1 MSDIP
6 VTKKLELIKQI
17 RSRYQ
22 QDRYD
27 MFHRERL
34 IYGRT
39 TPISAENDE
48 FVEADAGGEES
59 FSTLPLRVLVAV
71 GLFVMI
77 VLCDM
82 SGKSFLGIQSSQ
94 CFSAISEDYESSIA
108 AWAETVSDQTGSD
121 KNAVPEN
128 PPAGSRP

>member
-34 IYGRT
+34 LYGRT
-39 TPISAENDE
+39 TPIPAENDE
-48 FVEADAGGEES
+48 FVEEDTGEEEH
-59 FSTLPLRVLVAV
+59 FSTFPLRVLIAA

-82 SGKSFLGIQSSQ
+82 SGKSFLGIPSSQ
-94 CFSAISEDYESSIA
+94 CFSAISADYENSITKWADA
-108 AWAETVSDQTGSD
+108 AS
-121 KNAVPEN
+121 NAASQN

>member
-34 IYGRT
+34 LYGRT
-39 TPISAENDE
+39 TPIPAENDE
-48 FVEADAGGEES
+48 FVEADTGEEES
-59 FSTLPLRVLVAV
+59 FSTFPLRVLVAV

-82 SGKSFLGIQSSQ
+82 SGKSFLGIQASQ
-94 CFSAISEDYESSIA
+94 CFSAISADYESSITQWADA
-108 AWAETVSDQTGSD
+108 AS
-121 KNAVPEN
+121 NAASQN

>member
-22 QDRYD
+22 RDRYD
-27 MFHRERL
+27 MFHREKL
-34 IYGRT
+34 LYGRT
-39 TPISAENDE
+39 TPIPEENDE
-48 FVEADAGGEES
+48 FVEEDVGEEEG
-59 FSTLPLRVLVAV
+59 FSTFPLRVLIAA

-82 SGKSFLGIQSSQ
+82 SGKSFLGLKASQ
-94 CFSAISEDYESSIA
+94 CFSAISADYESDIA
-108 AWAETVSDQTGSD
+108 KWADAAS
-121 KNAVPEN
+121 NAVNQN
-128 PPAGSRP
+128 PPAGNRP

>member
-1 MSDIP
+1 MSDIS

-34 IYGRT
+34 LYGRT
-39 TPISAENDE
+39 TPIPAEDDE
-48 FVEADAGGEES
+48 LMEADAGEEES

-77 VLCDM
+77 ILCDM
-82 SGKSFLGIQSSQ
+82 SGKSFLGIQASQ
-94 CFSAISEDYESSIA
+94 CFSAISADYESSITQWADA
-108 AWAETVSDQTGSD
+108 AS
-121 KNAVPEN
+121 NASGQN